1 MLLSAILGSTIF
13 DSVQILVELI
23 LFLLLI
29 YGVFKTKL
37 RIHDILLLSIFA
49 IVFCVAFLKD
59 DFLKIALIFKIYGLC
74 ILTFIYFK
82 KVQFYPES
90 LINTI
95 HFINAFLIVHQFIF
109 GHFIIPSAWFFGQ
122 YQDYANSRPV
132 GLFLTPH
139 ASSFFIAIYSIY
151 IIVAKRKFIASILFF
166 LLNLMTGSFT
176 GILAFLAQI
185 TQYFISKSRKCS
197 PIFNFIFGRTSMVF
211 FTVLIFLIFIYSGI
225 YKDLF
230 IDFIKLSPYTRSNS
244 VEIILNQLF
253 DSRFFSDIFKIYP
266 RDYQMYLMMQENI
279 FADYANEIG
288 FVRVFV
294 EAGFFFGL
302 ILILILFRELKF
314 YRIFIFV
321 SLLHYSFAINMPF
334 MLFLMIQYDHQMSQ
348 FDTKNKQF
356 LKKGI

>member
-1 MLLSAILGSTIF
+1 
-13 DSVQILVELI
+13 
-23 LFLLLI
+23 
-29 YGVFKTKL
+29 
-37 RIHDILLLSIFA
+37 
-49 IVFCVAFLKD
+49 
-59 DFLKIALIFKIYGLC
+59 
-74 ILTFIYFK
+74 
-82 KVQFYPES
+82 
-90 LINTI
+90 
-95 HFINAFLIVHQFIF
+95 
-109 GHFIIPSAWFFGQ
+109 
-122 YQDYANSRPV
+122 
-132 GLFLTPH
+132 
-139 ASSFFIAIYSIY
+139 
-151 IIVAKRKFIASILFF
+151 
-166 LLNLMTGSFT
+166 
-176 GILAFLAQI
+176 
-185 TQYFISKSRKCS
+185 
-197 PIFNFIFGRTSMVF
+197 MVF